1 MPDAVYPVDYPGD
14 FPVFPA
20 IGPDSPV
27 SFHSIASGITPLLPI
42 TRHGARHDCI
52 GKDQDMKAYPTSTVM
67 IATVWII
74 LISGAR
80 NQFRRQV
87 IEVVRGFR
95 SSGHRLG
102 YLASSMDIGPGA
114 SAGDYFAI
122 NAIIMTPNPSEFAI
136 GGVYLPPM
144 LIAAVF
150 GIIAALLTARLLN
163 RYRLSRYF
171 FYPPLVFLALMVIYT
186 LLIGEFIIGI

>member
-20 IGPDSPV
+20 IGPDCPV

-87 IEVVRGFR
+87 IEVAKKLSIQWPQVGL
-95 SSGHRLG
+95 SGIINGHRTG
-102 YLASSMDIGPGA
+102 SIC
-114 SAGDYFAI
+114 
-122 NAIIMTPNPSEFAI
+122 
-136 GGVYLPPM
+136 
-144 LIAAVF
+144 
-150 GIIAALLTARLLN
+150 R
-163 RYRLSRYF
+163 
-171 FYPPLVFLALMVIYT
+171 
-186 LLIGEFIIGI
+186 